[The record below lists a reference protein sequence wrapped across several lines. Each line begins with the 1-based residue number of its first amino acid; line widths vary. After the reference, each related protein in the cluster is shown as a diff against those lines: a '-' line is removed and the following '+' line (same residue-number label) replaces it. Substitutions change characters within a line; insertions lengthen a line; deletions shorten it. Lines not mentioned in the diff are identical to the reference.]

1 MFHNLIII
9 QFVNRILYPSVETI
23 FDKRHQVV
31 RRCSSEGHQVGS
43 LHGIADLKE
52 AYDDRTRLGLFFLE
66 NRRLRSDLTETYKI
80 LNGNCSRPTNRE
92 FFLYR

>member
-1 MFHNLIII
+1 MWRPYLIKDIK
-9 QFVNRILYPSVETI
+9 LLEGP
-23 FDKRHQVV
+23 
-31 RRCSSEGHQVGS
+31 SEGHQVGS